1 MIQLHTDENGL
12 SLIELL
18 IALLLTAALT
28 TLVVSFS
35 VDKLEQNA
43 MQSTQYQLL
52 TNAETGLD
60 RIGTDIRIAS
70 AADDNN
76 RYQDPYAPG
85 APSNE
90 LSWASNSTTLILAI
104 AATDSKHNIL
114 WSDAKDYVSDKND
127 IIYYLSNG
135 HIYRRVLADA
145 VSGNSVVT
153 TCPAA
158 DATASCPADADILD
172 NVTSFSVEYF
182 NSENQQ
188 VTPSNARSIQLSVT
202 LSVSKY
208 NQNISASYTTRM
220 VFRNG

>member
-1 MIQLHTDENGL
+1 MMHIYKDEGGV

-18 IALLLTAALT
+18 IALILTAALT

-43 MQSTQYQLL
+43 IQNTQYVLL
-52 TNAETGLD
+52 TNAQTGLD
-60 RIGTDIRIAS
+60 RIGSDIRIAS

-76 RYQDPYAPG
+76 RYQDPYSPG

-90 LSWASNSTTLILAI
+90 LSWASNSTTLILAV
-104 AATDSKHNIL
+104 AATDSRNNVL
-114 WSDAKDYVSDKND
+114 WSDAQDYVSDKND
-127 IIYYLSNG
+127 VIYYLSNG
-135 HIYRRVLADA
+135 SIYRRVLADP
-145 VSGNSVVT
+145 VSGNAATT
-153 TCPAA
+153 TCPTAH
-158 DATASCPADADILD
+158 ATTACPADSDVLD

-182 NSENQQ
+182 NSDNQQ

-208 NQNISASYTTRM
+208 NQNITANYTTRM

>member
-1 MIQLHTDENGL
+1 MMHIYKDEGGV

-18 IALLLTAALT
+18 IALILTAALT

-43 MQSTQYQLL
+43 IQNTQYVLL
-52 TNAETGLD
+52 TNAQTGLD
-60 RIGTDIRIAS
+60 RIGSDIRIAS

-76 RYQDPYAPG
+76 RYQDPYSPG

-90 LSWASNSTTLILAI
+90 LSWASNSTTLILAV
-104 AATDSKHNIL
+104 AATDSRNNVL
-114 WSDAKDYVSDKND
+114 WSDAQDYVSDKND
-127 IIYYLSNG
+127 VIYYLSNG
-135 HIYRRVLADA
+135 SIYRRVLADP
-145 VSGNSVVT
+145 VSGNAATT
-153 TCPAA
+153 TCPTAH
-158 DATASCPADADILD
+158 ATAACPADSDVLD

-182 NSENQQ
+182 NSDNQQ

-208 NQNISASYTTRM
+208 NQNITANYTTRM